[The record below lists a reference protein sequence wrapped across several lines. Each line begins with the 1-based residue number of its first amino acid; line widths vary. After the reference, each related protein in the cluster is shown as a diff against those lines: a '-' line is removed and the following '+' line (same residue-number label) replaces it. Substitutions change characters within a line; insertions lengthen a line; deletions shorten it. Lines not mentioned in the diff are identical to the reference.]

1 MSTRN
6 SQSPPPLKMPGTTA
20 APLVSDEAQ
29 EQQESNVRVVTSG
42 DFPSPPKKQAPPI
55 EDDENAALLFVRKN
69 PILFV
74 IIMSLIIIVV
84 VLAIVLPLTL
94 VKPKSER
101 PIKPKCP
108 DGKNQPRIDCLP
120 DRNNLVASGANL
132 ESACRQRG
140 CCWSVTPEGG
150 GPNCA
155 FHFNYGF
162 KQKKVRESSQT
173 EHWYELTRM
182 EAPGSLARSDIA
194 NLEFKLEAHTDYRL
208 RIRVGNEFFFVY
220 F

>member
-6 SQSPPPLKMPGTTA
+6 SQSPPPLRMPGTTA

-42 DFPSPPKKQAPPI
+42 DFPSPPKKQAPI

-101 PIKPKCP
+101 PIKPRCP

-132 ESACRQRG
+132 EAACRQRA
-140 CCWSVTPEGG
+140 CCWSLTPEGG

-162 KQKKVRESSQT
+162 KQKKVRESSQS

-208 RIRVGNEFFFVY
+208 RIRVWNEFIWFI
-220 F
+220 